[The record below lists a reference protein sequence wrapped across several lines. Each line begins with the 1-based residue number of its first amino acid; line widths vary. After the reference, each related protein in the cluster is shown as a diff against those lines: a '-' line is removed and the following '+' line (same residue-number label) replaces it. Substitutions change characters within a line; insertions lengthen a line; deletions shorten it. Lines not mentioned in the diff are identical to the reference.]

1 MGEKIKYSILGMRT
15 EDGTYIPVTE
25 FNEIP
30 EFESTVDPAEEY
42 ACVNPIHE
50 IVGTL
55 SIDRI
60 YRKRIR
66 RVIYG
71 WKSRG
76 PLRVK
81 ALNKAYKAMVRG
93 VI

>member
-1 MGEKIKYSILGMRT
+1 MGEKIKYRILCMMT
-15 EDGTYIPVTE
+15 EGGTYAPVTD

-42 ACVNPIHE
+42 ACVKPIPK
-50 IVGTL
+50 IVGAL

-60 YRKRIR
+60 YYKRIR

-81 ALNKAYKAMVRG
+81 ALNKAYKAMTRG
-93 VI
+93 VV